1 MQYFKLQVGCLS
13 VVLFIILNYFREI
26 GIKNKKFKLSLFGAI
41 VITAIIQLFFDGLTA
56 YTVNNLETVKPIL
69 NLIFH
74 LCFLISINTM
84 VFLMYVYILD
94 VTEKFPTKLWKK
106 IFIFTPYIGTILAIF
121 ISINKLEYIHGK
133 TTNYSMGIPVYACFT
148 IVALYFILTFFT
160 FIRHWKFVEQKKR
173 MTILIYMIVSLCV
186 MLFQAIFPEIL
197 ITAIGPTIFVLGI
210 YINHENPTIKRLTK
224 HRHTTVMDF
233 ATLAENRDNSTG
245 GHIKRTTAYVKLLS
259 KELQKRKYY
268 QDILTKDY
276 LINLQMASPMH
287 DIGKISTPDAI
298 LQKPGK
304 LTDEEYSIMKEHS
317 KNGAKII
324 EETFGKHDS
333 PEFRKMAYEVAL
345 YHHEKWNGKGYPMGL
360 KEDEIPLSAR
370 IMSIADVFD
379 AVSQKRCYRDAMPL
393 DECFEIIQKGKGWDF
408 DPLLVDIFLSIRPQ
422 VEQIYKKIYG

>member
-1 MQYFKLQVGCLS
+1 
-13 VVLFIILNYFREI
+13 
-26 GIKNKKFKLSLFGAI
+26 
-41 VITAIIQLFFDGLTA
+41 
-56 YTVNNLETVKPIL
+56 
-69 NLIFH
+69 
-74 LCFLISINTM
+74 
-84 VFLMYVYILD
+84 
-94 VTEKFPTKLWKK
+94 
-106 IFIFTPYIGTILAIF
+106 
-121 ISINKLEYIHGK
+121 
-133 TTNYSMGIPVYACFT
+133 
-148 IVALYFILTFFT
+148 
-160 FIRHWKFVEQKKR
+160 
-173 MTILIYMIVSLCV
+173 
-186 MLFQAIFPEIL
+186 
-197 ITAIGPTIFVLGI
+197 
-210 YINHENPTIKRLTK
+210 
-224 HRHTTVMDF
+224 
-233 ATLAENRDNSTG
+233 
-245 GHIKRTTAYVKLLS
+245 
-259 KELQKRKYY
+259 
-268 QDILTKDY
+268 
-276 LINLQMASPMH
+276 MASPMH

-393 DECFEIIQKGKGWDF
+393 EDCFEIIQKGKGWDF